1 MGNYDKSLGK
11 VKLNDIYSTLHI
23 RQVSHLIIEGTEV
36 GWAKSAFEKSAL
48 TVLPPCPSL
57 TMEKTSRRIYSI
69 IFLGTKVMLTRLQI
83 PLLAF

>member
-23 RQVSHLIIEGTEV
+23 HRVSHLIIEGTEA
-36 GWAKSAFEKSAL
+36 GWAKSAL

-57 TMEKTSRRIYSI
+57 TMEKTSRRICSI